1 MQTLKYFHVKNN
13 PLDSLITIQII
24 LFQALRAQS
33 DQHLWMSNNRLL
45 ENVGLGLGGVPQSS
59 QQLNQPFPD
68 LFNKPDLAP
77 FNPNTLNVG
86 KAIFNNCTRVEML
99 DNCDKCEKN

>member
-1 MQTLKYFHVKNN
+1 MQTLKNFHVKNN

-59 QQLNQPFPD
+59 QQLNQQQGSSGGNIND
-68 LFNKPDLAP
+68 WAGALS
-77 FNPNTLNVG
+77 LNLQPIYSQM
-86 KAIFNNCTRVEML
+86 AQQ
-99 DNCDKCEKN
+99 